1 MTIWPIL
8 IIFNLLLGAFIAYA
22 IISTKKAKAK
32 ETDTWLMRF
41 WETDKVKTV
50 TSSLIS
56 IGVGLLFGC
65 FVLLIF
71 SGYKGGG
78 NQITFSSCWKA
89 IQLVFLG
96 GFNTGTNENNALIY
110 GWNGTNLGDTLFKAI
125 PLIMTGLSVAVAFK
139 TGLFNIGAPGQ
150 YLMGTMTALVIA
162 LAIPS
167 SVVPPFLIW
176 IIAFLAAMIVA
187 ALWGAIPGVF
197 KAFLNVNEVITC
209 IMCNWIAAN
218 LVTAAF
224 EYEKGIF
231 GTSMFLDPSQTKNNA
246 YVYKSSFNNV
256 STIKLGLDK
265 IFPNSQINAGI
276 IIAILIAIA
285 MFILINK
292 TTFGYELKACGSN
305 KNAAK
310 YAGIKAKR
318 NIIIS
323 MAMAGAMAGAGAAL
337 YYLSGN
343 TEFKWETYQT
353 LPAIGFNG
361 IPVALLAINNPIGVI
376 FAAIFMAYLDV
387 SGMQIKYMT
396 TYNEYI
402 ASIISAVIVYF
413 SAFSLVIRQWLSKK
427 KKGEKLHPCVE
438 KFLGLFKKKKN
449 DAVDDQVE
457 LITKGEDKEVSE

>member
-8 IIFNLLLGAFIAYA
+8 IILNVLLAGFIVYA
-22 IISTKKAKAK
+22 VLSTKKAKAN
-32 ETDTWLMRF
+32 ETNTWLMRF

-50 TSSLIS
+50 TSSLIA
-56 IGVGLLFGC
+56 IGVGLVFGC
-65 FVLLIF
+65 VVLLLF
-71 SGYKGGG
+71 AGYKGGG
-78 NQITFSSCWKA
+78 NQITFSSCWKS

-96 GFNTGTNENNALIY
+96 GFNTGTNANNALVY
-110 GWNGTNLGDTLFKAI
+110 GWNGKNIGDTLFKAM

-150 YLMGTMTALVIA
+150 YLMGTTVALVIA
-162 LAIPS
+162 LSIPS
-167 SVVPPFLIW
+167 SAVPPFLIW
-176 IIAFLAAMIVA
+176 IIAFLGAMAAG
-187 ALWGAIPGVF
+187 ALWGAIPGFF

-224 EYEKGIF
+224 DKTNGIF
-231 GTSMFLDPSQTKNNA
+231 RSFLDPSQTKNWA
-246 YVYKSSFNNV
+246 YVFKSSYNNV
-256 STIKLGLDK
+256 ATAKLGLDK
-265 IFPNSQINAGI
+265 IFQGSQINAGI
-276 IIAILIAIA
+276 IIAILIAIT
-285 MFILINK
+285 MFIIINK

-318 NIIIS
+318 NVIIS
-323 MAMAGAMAGAGAAL
+323 MAMAGSMAGAGAAL

-343 TEFKWETYQT
+343 TEFMWETYQS

-361 IPVALLAINNPIGVI
+361 IPVALLAINNPVGVI
-376 FAAIFMAYLDV
+376 FSAIFMAYLDV
-387 SGMQIKYMT
+387 CGMQIKYMT

-413 SAFSLVIRQWLSKK
+413 SAFSLVIKQWLSKK
-427 KKGEKLHPCVE
+427 KRGEKLHPWVE
-438 KFLGLFKKKKN
+438 KFLNLFKKKKN
-449 DAVDDQVE
+449 DDEVQAQVE
-457 LITKGEDKEVSE
+457 AITASEDKEVNE

>member
-8 IIFNLLLGAFIAYA
+8 IILNVLLAGFIVYA
-22 IISTKKAKAK
+22 VLSTKKAKAN
-32 ETDTWLMRF
+32 ETNTWLMRF

-50 TSSLIS
+50 TSSLIA
-56 IGVGLLFGC
+56 IGVGLVFGC
-65 FVLLIF
+65 VVLLLF
-71 SGYKGGG
+71 AGYKGGG
-78 NQITFSSCWKA
+78 NQITFSSCWKS

-96 GFNTGTNENNALIY
+96 GFNTGTNANNALVY
-110 GWNGTNLGDTLFKAI
+110 GWNGKNIGDTLFKAM

-150 YLMGTMTALVIA
+150 YLMGTTVALVIA
-162 LAIPS
+162 LSIPS
-167 SVVPPFLIW
+167 SAVPPFLIW
-176 IIAFLAAMIVA
+176 IIAFLGAMAAG
-187 ALWGAIPGVF
+187 ALWGAIPGFF

-224 EYEKGIF
+224 DKTNGIF
-231 GTSMFLDPSQTKNNA
+231 RSFLDPSQTKNWA
-246 YVYKSSFNNV
+246 YVFKSSYNNV
-256 STIKLGLDK
+256 ATAKLGLDK
-265 IFPNSQINAGI
+265 IFQGSQINAGI
-276 IIAILIAIA
+276 IIAILIAIT
-285 MFILINK
+285 MFIIINK

-318 NIIIS
+318 NVIIS
-323 MAMAGAMAGAGAAL
+323 MAMAGSMAGAGAAL

-343 TEFKWETYQT
+343 TEFMWETYQS

-361 IPVALLAINNPIGVI
+361 IPVALLAINNPVGVI
-376 FAAIFMAYLDV
+376 FSAIFMAYLDV
-387 SGMQIKYMT
+387 CGMQIKYMT

-413 SAFSLVIRQWLSKK
+413 SAFSLVIKQWLSKK
-427 KKGEKLHPCVE
+427 KRGEKLHPWVE
-438 KFLGLFKKKKN
+438 KFLSLFKKKKN
-449 DAVDDQVE
+449 DDEVQAQVE
-457 LITKGEDKEVSE
+457 AITASEDKEVNE

>member
-8 IIFNLLLGAFIAYA
+8 IILNVLLAGFIVYA
-22 IISTKKAKAK
+22 VLSTKKAKAN
-32 ETDTWLMRF
+32 ETNTWLMRF

-50 TSSLIS
+50 TSSLIA
-56 IGVGLLFGC
+56 IGVGLVFGC
-65 FVLLIF
+65 IVLLLF
-71 SGYKGGG
+71 AGYKGGG
-78 NQITFSSCWKA
+78 NQITFSSCWKS

-96 GFNTGTNENNALIY
+96 GFNTGTNANNALVY
-110 GWNGTNLGDTLFKAI
+110 GWNGKNIGDTLFKAM

-139 TGLFNIGAPGQ
+139 TGLFTIGAPGQ
-150 YLMGTMTALVIA
+150 YLMGTTVALVIA

-176 IIAFLAAMIVA
+176 IIAFLGAVVA
-187 ALWGAIPGVF
+187 GALWGAIPGFF

-224 EYEKGIF
+224 DKTNGIF
-231 GTSMFLDPSQTKNNA
+231 RSFLDPSQTKNWA
-246 YVYKSSFNNV
+246 YVFKSSYNNV
-256 STIKLGLDK
+256 ATAKLGLDK
-265 IFPNSQINAGI
+265 IFPGSQINAGI
-276 IIAILIAIA
+276 IIAILIAIT
-285 MFILINK
+285 MFIIINK

-318 NIIIS
+318 NVIIS
-323 MAMAGAMAGAGAAL
+323 MAMAGSMAGAGAAL

-343 TEFKWETYQT
+343 TEFMWETYQS

-361 IPVALLAINNPIGVI
+361 IPVALLAINNPVGVI
-376 FAAIFMAYLDV
+376 FSAIFMAYLDV
-387 SGMQIKYMT
+387 CGMQIKYMT

-413 SAFSLVIRQWLSKK
+413 SAFSLVIKQWLSKK
-427 KKGEKLHPCVE
+427 KRGEKLHPWVE
-438 KFLGLFKKKKN
+438 KFLSLFKKKKK
-449 DAVDDQVE
+449 DDEVQAQVE
-457 LITKGEDKEVSE
+457 AITNSEDKEVNE

>member
-8 IIFNLLLGAFIAYA
+8 IILNVLLAGFIVYA
-22 IISTKKAKAK
+22 VLSTKKAKAN
-32 ETDTWLMRF
+32 ETNTWLMRF

-50 TSSLIS
+50 TSSLIA
-56 IGVGLLFGC
+56 IGVGLVFGC
-65 FVLLIF
+65 IVLLLF
-71 SGYKGGG
+71 AGYKGGG
-78 NQITFSSCWKA
+78 NQITFSSCWKS

-96 GFNTGTNENNALIY
+96 GFNTGTNANNALVY
-110 GWNGTNLGDTLFKAI
+110 GWNGKNIGDTLFKAM

-150 YLMGTMTALVIA
+150 YLMGTTVALVIA

-176 IIAFLAAMIVA
+176 IIAFLGAVVA
-187 ALWGAIPGVF
+187 GALWGAIPGFF

-224 EYEKGIF
+224 DKTNGIF
-231 GTSMFLDPSQTKNNA
+231 RSFLDPSQTKNWA
-246 YVYKSSFNNV
+246 YVFKSSYNNV
-256 STIKLGLDK
+256 ATAKLGLDK
-265 IFPNSQINAGI
+265 IFPGSQINAGI
-276 IIAILIAIA
+276 IIAILIAIT
-285 MFILINK
+285 MFIIINK

-318 NIIIS
+318 NVIIS
-323 MAMAGAMAGAGAAL
+323 MAMAGSMAGAGAAL

-343 TEFKWETYQT
+343 TEFMWETYQS

-361 IPVALLAINNPIGVI
+361 IPVALLAINNPVGVI
-376 FAAIFMAYLDV
+376 FSAIFMAYLDV
-387 SGMQIKYMT
+387 CGMQIKYMT

-413 SAFSLVIRQWLSKK
+413 SAFSLVIKQWLSKK
-427 KKGEKLHPCVE
+427 KRGEKLHPWVE
-438 KFLGLFKKKKN
+438 KFLSLFKKKKR
-449 DAVDDQVE
+449 DDEVQAQIDT
-457 LITKGEDKEVSE
+457 ITASEDKEVNE

>member
-8 IIFNLLLGAFIAYA
+8 IILNVLLAGFIVYA
-22 IISTKKAKAK
+22 VLSTKKAKAN
-32 ETDTWLMRF
+32 ETNTWLMRF

-50 TSSLIS
+50 TSSLIA
-56 IGVGLLFGC
+56 IGVGLVFGC
-65 FVLLIF
+65 IVLLLF
-71 SGYKGGG
+71 AGYKGGG
-78 NQITFSSCWKA
+78 NQITFSSCWKS

-96 GFNTGTNENNALIY
+96 GFNTGTNANNALVY
-110 GWNGTNLGDTLFKAI
+110 GWNGKNIGDTLFKAM

-150 YLMGTMTALVIA
+150 YLMGTTVALVIA

-176 IIAFLAAMIVA
+176 IIAFLGAVVA
-187 ALWGAIPGVF
+187 GALWGAIPGFF

-224 EYEKGIF
+224 DKTNGIF
-231 GTSMFLDPSQTKNNA
+231 RSFLDPSQTKNWA
-246 YVYKSSFNNV
+246 YVFKSSYNNV
-256 STIKLGLDK
+256 ATAKLGLDK
-265 IFPNSQINAGI
+265 IFQGSQINAGI
-276 IIAILIAIA
+276 IIAILIAIT
-285 MFILINK
+285 MFIIINK

-318 NIIIS
+318 NVIIS
-323 MAMAGAMAGAGAAL
+323 MAMAGSMAGAGAAL

-343 TEFKWETYQT
+343 TEFMWETYQS

-361 IPVALLAINNPIGVI
+361 IPVALLAINNPVGVI
-376 FAAIFMAYLDV
+376 FSAIFMAYLDV
-387 SGMQIKYMT
+387 CGMQIKYMT

-413 SAFSLVIRQWLSKK
+413 SAFSLVIKQWLSKK
-427 KKGEKLHPCVE
+427 KRGEKLHPWVE
-438 KFLGLFKKKKN
+438 KFLSLFKKKKK
-449 DAVDDQVE
+449 DDEVQAQVE
-457 LITKGEDKEVSE
+457 AITASEDKEVNE

>member
-1 MTIWPIL
+1 MTVWPI
-8 IIFNLLLGAFIAYA
+8 IIVFVVLLAGFITYA
-22 IISTKKAKAK
+22 VLSTKKARQLEK
-32 ETDTWLMRF
+32 DTWLMRF
-41 WETDKVKTV
+41 WETDRVKTV

-65 FVLLIF
+65 LVLLIF

-89 IQLVFLG
+89 MQLVFLG
-96 GFNTGTNENNALIY
+96 GFNTGTNANNALVY
-110 GWNGTNLGDTLFKAI
+110 GWNGKNIGDTLFKAM

-150 YLMGTMTALVIA
+150 YLMGTMTALVVA

-167 SVVPPFLIW
+167 SAVPPFLIW
-176 IIAFLAAMIVA
+176 IIAFLSAMVVA
-187 ALWGAIPGVF
+187 ALWGSIPGIF

-224 EYEKGIF
+224 DKETGIF
-231 GTSMFLDPSQTKNNA
+231 KIFLDPSGTKNRA

-265 IFPNSQINAGI
+265 IFPGSQVNAGI
-276 IIAILIAIA
+276 LIAILIAVV
-285 MFILINK
+285 MFVLINK

-323 MAMAGAMAGAGAAL
+323 MSMAGAMAGAGAAL

-343 TEFKWETYQT
+343 TEFAWETYQA

-361 IPVALLAINNPIGVI
+361 IPVALLAINNPVGVI
-376 FAAIFMAYLDV
+376 FTAVFMAYLDV
-387 SGMQIKYMT
+387 CGMQIKYMT

-413 SAFSLVIRQWLSKK
+413 SAFSLVIKQWLSKK
-427 KKGEKLHPCVE
+427 KRGEKLHPWIE
-438 KFLGLFKKKKN
+438 KLLGLFKKKKEEN
-449 DAVDDQVE
+449 QVE
-457 LITKGEDKEVSE
+457 KQIEIVTNSEEKEVKE

>member
-1 MTIWPIL
+1 MTVWPII
-8 IIFNLLLGAFIAYA
+8 IIFNILLGGFIAYA
-22 IISTKKAKAK
+22 IVSTKKARQLAK
-32 ETDTWLMRF
+32 DTWLMRF
-41 WETDKVKTV
+41 WETDRVKTI

-65 FVLLIF
+65 AVLLIF
-71 SGYKGGG
+71 SGYKSGG

-89 IQLVFLG
+89 MQLVFLG
-96 GFNTGTNENNALIY
+96 GFNTGTNANNALVY
-110 GWNGTNLGDTLFKAI
+110 GWNGKNIGDTLFKAM

-176 IIAFLAAMIVA
+176 IIAFLSAMVVA

-224 EYEKGIF
+224 DKETGIF
-231 GTSMFLDPSQTKNNA
+231 KQFLDPSGTKNRA

-265 IFPNSQINAGI
+265 IFPGSQVNAGI
-276 IIAILIAIA
+276 LIAILIAAI

-343 TEFKWETYQT
+343 TEFAWETYQA

-361 IPVALLAINNPIGVI
+361 IPVALLAINNPISVI
-376 FAAIFMAYLDV
+376 FTAIFMAYLDV
-387 SGMQIKYMT
+387 CGMQIKYMT

-413 SAFSLVIRQWLSKK
+413 SAFSLVIKQWLSKK
-427 KKGEKLHPCVE
+427 RHGEKLHPVVE
-438 KFLGLFKKKKN
+438 KFLSLFKKKNKE
-449 DAVDDQVE
+449 DQVE
-457 LITKGEDKEVSE
+457 KQVEAITSSEEKEVKE

>member
-8 IIFNLLLGAFIAYA
+8 IIINILLAGFIVYA
-22 IISTKKAKAK
+22 VLSTKKAKAN

-50 TSSLIS
+50 TASLIA
-56 IGVGLLFGC
+56 IGVGLVFGC
-65 FVLLIF
+65 IVLLLF
-71 SGYKGGG
+71 AGYKGGG
-78 NQITFSSCWKA
+78 NQITFSSCWKS
-89 IQLVFLG
+89 IQLIFLG
-96 GFNTGTNENNALIY
+96 GFNTGTNANNALVF
-110 GWNGTNLGDTLFKAI
+110 GWNGKNIGDTLFKAM
-125 PLIMTGLSVAVAFK
+125 PLIMTGLAVAVAFK

-150 YLMGTMTALVIA
+150 YLMGTTAALVIA

-167 SVVPPFLIW
+167 NVVPPFIIW
-176 IIAFLAAMIVA
+176 IIAFLGAMVA
-187 ALWGAIPGVF
+187 GALWGAIPGFF

-224 EYEKGIF
+224 DKTNGIF
-231 GTSMFLDPSQTKNNA
+231 RMFLDPSQTKNWA
-246 YVYKSSFNNV
+246 YVFKSSYNNV
-256 STIKLGLDK
+256 ATVKLGLDK
-265 IFPNSQINAGI
+265 IFPGSQINAGI
-276 IIAILIAIA
+276 LIAILIAVV
-285 MFILINK
+285 MFIIINK

-323 MAMAGAMAGAGAAL
+323 MAMAGSMAGAGAAL

-343 TEFKWETYQT
+343 TEFMWETYQS

-361 IPVALLAINNPIGVI
+361 IPVALLAINNPVGVI
-376 FAAIFMAYLDV
+376 FSAIFMAYLDV
-387 SGMQIKYMT
+387 CGMQIKYMT

-413 SAFSLVIRQWLSKK
+413 SAFSLVIKQWLSKK
-427 KKGEKLHPCVE
+427 KRGEKLHPWVE
-438 KFLGLFKKKKN
+438 KILSLFKKKKQE
-449 DAVDDQVE
+449 DEVQAQIE
-457 LITKGEDKEVSE
+457 TITVSEDKEVNE